1 MGAGGEKKPM
11 PEIDETRA
19 AGKDEAFEAILERV
33 KEAGGEITR
42 DDTSPLF
49 IEVGNQDFEVG
60 MQRVVEFNLNR
71 FDFQLTRNIETH
83 SLQGSGHLKHV
94 EELIAPRSHVTMKRK
109 QDNSQDWLSVDLED
123 MF

>member
-19 AGKDEAFEAILERV
+19 AGKDEAFEAILDRV
-33 KEAGGEITR
+33 EEAGGEITK
-42 DDTSPLF
+42 DETIPLY

-60 MQRVVEFNLNR
+60 IQRVVEFNLKR
-71 FDFQLTRNIETH
+71 FDFQLTRNVETH
-83 SLQGSGHLKHV
+83 VLQGPGHQKHL
-94 EELIAPRSHVTMKRK
+94 EELPAPRSNIKMKRK
-109 QDNSQDWLSVDLED
+109 QDSSQDWLSVDLED